1 MDDHSQ
7 VIYQSYSAEDDV
19 KLSTKWLEVHLL
31 YRAYVFDGI
40 LYFERLLREGR
51 YRIDLSDP
59 TRRNAEEELLEDIVI
74 EHVYPTRTRER
85 SSSPSPAQLEWYIL
99 TMFLIPIYY
108 HVRLVDANIFTVIS

>member
-1 MDDHSQ
+1 M
-7 VIYQSYSAEDDV
+7 
-19 KLSTKWLEVHLL
+19 
-31 YRAYVFDGI
+31 FDGI

-59 TRRNAEEELLEDIVI
+59 TRRNAEEELFEDIVI
-74 EHVYPTRTRER
+74 EHVYPTVPTRTRER

>member
-1 MDDHSQ
+1 M
-7 VIYQSYSAEDDV
+7 
-19 KLSTKWLEVHLL
+19 
-31 YRAYVFDGI
+31 
-40 LYFERLLREGR
+40 
-51 YRIDLSDP
+51 
-59 TRRNAEEELLEDIVI
+59 EEELLEDIVI